1 MMAPTGAKHLAYLI
15 TSIEYMLCLTVIKTT
30 LVDGKVIL
38 KCGDITVINLKIN
51 NTSLSKCQVGADMT
65 IQKGEG
71 DLRALVS
78 V

>member
-1 MMAPTGAKHLAYLI
+1 M
-15 TSIEYMLCLTVIKTT
+15 VIKTI
-30 LVDGKVIL
+30 LVDGKVTL
-38 KCGDITVINLKIN
+38 KCGNITVINLKIN

-71 DLRALVS
+71 DLRALVT